1 MDKKIDKINSFHK
14 KFGFYLQ
21 NLILIKNDKLN
32 NIEYYSNYNKIDVY
46 KYDVY
51 KYDVYKYD
59 VNKYDVNNTSEV
71 GEWTFIP
78 NYAKE
83 L

>member
-1 MDKKIDKINSFHK
+1 MDKMDKIHSFHK

-46 KYDVY
+46 VY
-51 KYDVYKYD
+51 KYDVYDVYD
-59 VNKYDVNNTSEV
+59 THIPREA

>member
-1 MDKKIDKINSFHK
+1 MDKIHSFHK

-21 NLILIKNDKLN
+21 NLILIKNDTLN

-46 KYDVY
+46 VY
-51 KYDVYKYD
+51 KYDVTKYD
-59 VNKYDVNNTSEV
+59 VTNSSEA